1 MAGAL
6 VLSGALVVLLVALA
20 GLSIGAG
27 LGLLAVLDI
36 AIVGGGYA
44 LIRRSTRTEP

>member
-6 VLSGALVVLLVALA
+6 ALSGALVVMLVAVA

-36 AIVGGGYA
+36 VIVAGGYA
-44 LIRRSTRTEP
+44 LMRRSARAGQ

>member
-6 VLSGALVVLLVALA
+6 VLSGALVVLLVAVA
-20 GLSIGAG
+20 GLSVGAG

-36 AIVGGGYA
+36 VIVGGGYA
-44 LIRRSTRTEP
+44 LIRRNARAGQ